1 MSGPSAAGIVF
12 VPHTH
17 WDREW
22 YEPFQVFRFRLVEV
36 LDEVLEL
43 AEREPAFRFTLDGQ
57 AAAIDDY
64 LVIRPENAERVRA
77 LVSAGQLAI
86 GPWYIL
92 LDEFLCSGETIVRNL
107 QLGVSIAEGLGG
119 AMKVGYLPD
128 MFGHIAQMPQILAKT
143 GRLHTALWR
152 GVPGRVKEHA
162 FLWRAPDGSS
172 VRAEYLFDTYS
183 NALDLFLLPERV
195 REAVTEY
202 ATNTADRWATD
213 PVLGMFGTDHMAPN
227 PALLEWVQHVDHPEF
242 PARIATLD
250 EYVDLMPSPETLM
263 VVEGELRS
271 HVRGNILP
279 GVLSIRR
286 DLKVAMSAS
295 ERLLFDAERLAA
307 SHSERDFS
315 PFLDAAW
322 RKVIESS
329 AHDSVVGSGTD
340 ETVTQVAARL
350 AEAGQIARAVRD
362 GVIAEIATSVPQSM
376 FVAFNALPFGRVALV
391 EVEVESSADLGG
403 ISASADGTGLRTQL
417 LDETNAVLADESFSA
432 SDLHRVANRIHRTE
446 LFGFE
451 IESYTIEP
459 GTLTFRLSS
468 IARPGLFDLF
478 GFRAELHQAAVAHQG
493 PWRVLTLAGPRQRV
507 LVELPI
513 AGSSIVPLSLDPAS
527 VRSDVDSLVDGVVAG
542 TAGISNAGVS
552 VLIDTNGCLT
562 IAGSDGTVLSGVG
575 RIVDGGDRGDSYN
588 YGPPMH
594 DRLVDEP
601 VSVEVEVL
609 ESGPLRGRLRIRRT
623 YRWPTDLD
631 CNADWRGI
639 DLVDVVVDMVLELRS
654 HEDFLRLNVE
664 FVNPSRSHRVRLHVP
679 LGEHVPGSESE
690 GQFAV
695 TARGRESEGGW
706 GEYPLPTYP
715 ADSFV
720 SAGPVTVLLEHASE
734 YEVVDSAGS
743 RESELAITLL
753 RAVGSISVNVHPLRE
768 EPAYAE
774 VPIPGAQE
782 IGSTVAV
789 RAAILPSRAG
799 WRAAGAVERA
809 SLFRSDVLISRG
821 SAVGSAARK
830 FTPGFEVSGRDVQ
843 VSSLRRV
850 SGGVELRLVALSPSP
865 ACARVTGP
873 FRSASPIDLLGNPGA
888 AIDAMSGLEVELN
901 PWEISSWLL
910 QS

>member
-1 MSGPSAAGIVF
+1 VF

-43 AEREPAFRFTLDGQ
+43 AERESDFRFTLDGQ
-57 AAAIDDY
+57 AAAIVDY
-64 LVIRPENAERVRA
+64 LAIRPENAGRVRA
-77 LVSAGQLAI
+77 LVAQGRLAI

-107 QLGVSIAEGLGG
+107 QLGASVSKEFGG
-119 AMKVGYLPD
+119 AMTIGYLPD
-128 MFGHIAQMPQILAKT
+128 MFGHIAQMPQILSKA
-143 GRLHTALWR
+143 GLLHTALWR
-152 GVPGRVKEHA
+152 GVPGRVKGHA
-162 FLWRAPDGSS
+162 FRWRAPDGSS
-172 VRAEYLFDTYS
+172 VRAEYLFDGYS
-183 NALDLFLLPERV
+183 NAMELFLLPGQV
-195 REAVTEY
+195 REAVAEY
-202 ATNTADRWATD
+202 ASESAPRWGSD
-213 PVLGMFGTDHMAPN
+213 PMLGMVGTDHMAPN
-227 PALLEWVQHVDHPEF
+227 PGLLEWVRAVDEPQF
-242 PARIATLD
+242 PARLATLE
-250 EYVDLMPSPETLM
+250 EYIDLMPSSEALM
-263 VVEGELRS
+263 VIEGELRS

-279 GVLSIRR
+279 GVLSVRR
-286 DLKVAMSAS
+286 ELKVAMSAS

-307 SHSERDFS
+307 SHSKRDFS
-315 PFLDAAW
+315 PFLDSAW

-340 ETVTQVAARL
+340 ETVMQVAARL

-362 GVIAEIATSVPQSM
+362 AVIAEIAASVPTST
-376 FVAFNALPFGRVALV
+376 FAVINTLPFARIALAEAVV
-391 EVEVESSADLGG
+391 EASAELRRF
-403 ISASADGTGLRTQL
+403 SSADGTALRTQV
-417 LDETNAVLADESFSA
+417 LDQTDSVLADESFSA

-446 LFGFE
+446 LFGYE

-468 IARPGLFDLF
+468 IARPGVFDLF
-478 GFRAELHQAAVAHQG
+478 GFRAELLQAADSHRG
-493 PWRVLTLAGPRQRV
+493 PWRVLTLAEPRQRL

-513 AGSSIVPLSLDPAS
+513 AGLSVVPVSPHPPEAT
-527 VRSDVDSLVDGVVAG
+527 SDVDSLSNVVTTTA
-542 TAGISNAGVS
+542 AGISNGHVS
-552 VLIDTNGCLT
+552 AIPDAHGCLT
-562 IAGSDGTVLSGVG
+562 ITGSDGTVLSGVG

-594 DRLVDEP
+594 DRLIGEPISVD
-601 VSVEVEVL
+601 VEVL
-609 ESGPLRGRLRIRRT
+609 EKGPLRGQLRVRRT
-623 YRWPTDLD
+623 YRWPADLD
-631 CNADWRGI
+631 LNADGRGVE
-639 DLVDVVVDMVLELRS
+639 LVDVVVNMVVELRS
-654 HEDFLRLNVE
+654 HEDFVRLNVD
-664 FVNPSRSHRVRLHVP
+664 FLNHSRGHRVRLHVP
-679 LGEHVPGSESE
+679 LGELASGSESA

-715 ADSFV
+715 AESFV
-720 SAGPVTVLLEHASE
+720 CAGPATVLLEHTSE
-734 YEVVDSAGS
+734 YEVVDSVDP

-782 IGSTVAV
+782 IGSTVIF
-789 RAAILPSRAG
+789 RAAILPCRAG
-799 WRAAGAVERA
+799 WQAAGAVERA
-809 SLFRSDVLISRG
+809 ALFRSDVLTSRG
-821 SAVGSAARK
+821 TAVGPGARQ
-830 FTPGFEVSGRDVQ
+830 FTPGFEVSGRDVE

-850 SGGVELRLVALSPSP
+850 GGGVELRLIAMSPSP
-865 ACARVTGP
+865 TRARVRGP
-873 FRSASPIDLLGNPGA
+873 FRFASPTDLLGRRGIPV
-888 AIDAMSGLEVELN
+888 DATSGLEIELS